1 MKNYMF
7 TIIGLAVALIFWFFD
22 SAVHYYVYGEPYF
35 EIIPEDFNELWM
47 RTVIILLLMTFG
59 IFVDYFLKKLVIKEK
74 ELQAARIYNSMIYA
88 THHILNNLLNQ
99 MQLVKLEAQQSK
111 DFNQDMIKY
120 YDNSIHEATDLIKKL
135 SSVQQITDEN
145 IWASV
150 DPNKIDTSSDV
161 THSDATKNSASQ

>member
-1 MKNYMF
+1 MF

-22 SAVHYYVYGEPYF
+22 STVHYYVYGEPDF

-47 RTVIILLLMTFG
+47 RIVIILLLMSFG
-59 IFVDYFLKKLVIKEK
+59 IFVDYFSKKLVIKEK
-74 ELQAARIYNSMIYA
+74 ELQSARIYNSMIYA

-99 MQLVKLEAQQSK
+99 MQLVKMEAQKSK

-120 YDNSIHEATDLIKKL
+120 YDNAIHEATDLIKKL
-135 SSVQQITDEN
+135 SSVEQITDEN

-150 DPNKIDTSSDV
+150 DPNNIDILSDK
-161 THSDATKNSASQ
+161 TNSDDTKNRAAE